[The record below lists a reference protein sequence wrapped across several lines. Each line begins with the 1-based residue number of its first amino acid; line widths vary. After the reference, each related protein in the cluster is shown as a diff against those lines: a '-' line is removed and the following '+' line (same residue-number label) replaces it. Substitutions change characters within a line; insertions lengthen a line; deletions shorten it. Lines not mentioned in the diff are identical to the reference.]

1 MAEVGSYCT
10 QCGAKVEPA
19 SRFCSNC
26 GETIP
31 LVSAAPAGGAYSNDN
46 VRKKTNKTKIVGI
59 VVISLLVFLG
69 VVYALVNLAKSIDSA
84 NLSRDNSSSPA
95 SRQQPQP
102 QPQQQEPPPPPPDP
116 LSDPPA
122 LIREVGAYMQ
132 QQGWNY
138 PQQENHV
145 NMTRVAEGIVISK
158 YLEGSALVIIV
169 VQRPD
174 CWSGSV
180 MGSDNVQTAKEG
192 CNTGYF
198 SIPCSGFFGT
208 YSLAIQRR
216 NEGDGLPFTIQLW
229 KGGKLLKQAETKAD
243 YGVVSLGGGC
253 RTVSNTVG

>member
-10 QCGAKVEPA
+10 QCGTKVEPG

-26 GETIP
+26 EKP
-31 LVSAAPAGGAYSNDN
+31 LSLVSAAPAGGAYRNDN
-46 VRKKTNKTKIVGI
+46 VRKKTKKTKIVGI
-59 VVISLLVFLG
+59 MVVSLLVFFG
-69 VVYALVNLAKSIDSA
+69 VVYALVNLAKSMDSA
-84 NLSRDNSSSPA
+84 NLSIDNSSSPA
-95 SRQQPQP
+95 SRQQT
-102 QPQQQEPPPPPPDP
+102 QQEPPPSDP
-116 LSDPPA
+116 LSDPQA
-122 LIREVGAYMQ
+122 LIREVGAYMH
-132 QQGWNY
+132 QQGWSY
-138 PQQENHV
+138 PQKENHV

-158 YLEGSALVIIV
+158 YLEGSAVAVVI

-180 MGSDNVQTAKEG
+180 MGTDNVQTTKEG

-229 KGGKLLKQAETKAD
+229 KDGKLLKQVETKAD

-253 RTVSNTVG
+253 RAASNTLVR